1 MTPSFGTFFSL
12 GRPVTLAAFLVLAAA
27 PSALAVEMMGE
38 CEVTGVK
45 GSMPFTPVNADQLT
59 VQVNLPSNPGWNNGD
74 TPDQI
79 KDGYEYCLGANIAHR
94 AGLDRVKIVNVAW
107 DALVAG
113 RTKDFDVA
121 LSQISI
127 TEPRKKVVDFSTP
140 YFHSDFGILVKKGT
154 VVDAASIKKMRIAVQ
169 QSTTAADFVSSKLQP
184 AEVKVYQD
192 VASTV
197 TALRAGQV
205 DAVGNDTA
213 VVLGW
218 AKRSNGAL
226 EVPGQFSTGE
236 TYGGLYPKGSDNAE
250 KINKIIESLI
260 GDGTVKS
267 LSAKYLTPVLGADP
281 ASIPYIKM

>member
-1 MTPSFGTFFSL
+1 MKLNLVSLFSVSRPSTVAVLF
-12 GRPVTLAAFLVLAAA
+12 TLLFA
-27 PSALAVEMMGE
+27 PSVMAAEMIGE
-38 CEVTGVK
+38 CEVTGTK
-45 GSMPFTPVNADQLT
+45 GSMPFTPVNAGQLT

-94 AGLDRVKIVNVAW
+94 AGLDSVKIVNVAW

-113 RTKDFDVA
+113 RTKDFDIA

-154 VVDAASIKKMRIAVQ
+154 VVDPDSIKKMRIAVQ
-169 QSTTAADFVSSKLQP
+169 QSTTAADFVSQKLQP
-184 AEVKVYQD
+184 ADVKVFPD
-192 VASTV
+192 AASMV

-205 DAVGNDTA
+205 DAAGNDTA
-213 VVLGW
+213 VMLGW

-226 EVPGQFSTGE
+226 EVVGQYSTGE
-236 TYGGLYPKGSDNAE
+236 TYGGLYPKGSTNA
-250 KINKIIESLI
+250 KTIDKIIEVLLE
-260 GDGTVKS
+260 DGTVTA

-281 ASIPYIKM
+281 ASVPYIKM

>member
-1 MTPSFGTFFSL
+1 MKQNFDSLRTIGRGVSFATFL
-12 GRPVTLAAFLVLAAA
+12 LLAAA
-27 PSALAVEMMGE
+27 PSVVAGEMMGE
-38 CEVTGVK
+38 CEVTGEK
-45 GSMPFTPVNADQLT
+45 GSMPFTPVNAGELT

-94 AGLDRVKIVNVAW
+94 AGLNRVKIVNVAW

-121 LSQISI
+121 LSQISV

-140 YFHSDFGILVKKGT
+140 YFHSDFGLLVKKGT
-154 VVDAASIKKMRIAVQ
+154 VVDPDSIKKMRVAVQ
-169 QSTTAADFVSSKLQP
+169 QSTTAADFVSSKLKP

-236 TYGGLYPKGSDNAE
+236 TYGGLYPKGSKNAE
-250 KINKIIESLI
+250 KINEIIKSLI
-260 GDGTVKS
+260 DDGTVKS